1 MINSYTIFHG
11 CKESDMTE
19 QITHTHNIPTHG
31 QILRCFSPTNLLFV
45 DIVCFWMFSVTNA
58 ATINMFDDIE
68 NSSRSKI
75 IRPRGTNAF
84 MAPDT
89 NAKLPAITP
98 KPFVFRGG
106 LRASSHSHTA
116 IHMAHCCFTADA
128 SLVQEKTDITI

>member
-1 MINSYTIFHG
+1 MLKIRFYFLNKGRIIMYCITQIFVIIIQ
-11 CKESDMTE
+11 D
-19 QITHTHNIPTHG
+19 
-31 QILRCFSPTNLLFV
+31 
-45 DIVCFWMFSVTNA
+45 
-58 ATINMFDDIE
+58 
-68 NSSRSKI
+68 SSRSKI

-89 NAKLPAITP
+89 KAKLPAITP